1 MRFRDLSLMRP
12 KKMVQILTA
21 LAGTALLSACT
32 ALPSAGPSAIDI
44 AMYSTTE
51 VKPRAEE
58 KPRLQ
63 FEVIDVTEN
72 VLAALNQRVATGFSG
87 TFGGQG
93 SAGKIVVGRGDQ
105 VVVTIWEAASGGLFA
120 GADGAS
126 ASALPPQPVASD
138 GTIIVPYAGR
148 IRAAGRSTYEIKR
161 TVETALQ
168 GKAIDPQV
176 LVSVVQPVFNTV
188 TVTGEASR
196 GGRVPLSGRGD
207 RLLDVIAT
215 VGGPTAPVKEVS
227 IQLTRGNKTRRV
239 SMERVI
245 KRPSENV
252 FVRAGD
258 VVTLLRDARTL
269 TVFGATSRN
278 VEVPVTPGETVLSEA
293 IARAGGLNTGL
304 ADPRSVFIYRVED
317 ADLVRHLVPQ
327 SQLASE
333 NSLVPVIYRVNLKD
347 PSGFFIARGFKM
359 ADKDVLYAADAP
371 AVQFGKFT
379 SLLGQVLGPASQ
391 GVGIASGIRALND

>member
-1 MRFRDLSLMRP
+1 MRPTNLMR
-12 KKMVQILTA
+12 LLA
-21 LAGTALLSACT
+21 CLAGAATLAACT

-44 AMYSTTE
+44 AMYSATDVAPQSDST
-51 VKPRAEE
+51 KPKLR
-58 KPRLQ
+58 
-63 FEVIDVTEN
+63 FEVIDVTEG
-72 VLAALNQRVATGFSG
+72 VLAALNRQIDNSFSG
-87 TFGGQG
+87 TFGSQG
-93 SAGKIVVGRGDQ
+93 SAGKIVVGRGDR
-105 VVVTIWEAASGGLFA
+105 VTVTIWEAASGGLFT

-126 ASALPPQPVASD
+126 ASQLPVQPVASD
-138 GTIIVPYAGR
+138 GTIVVPYAGR
-148 IRAAGRSTYEIKR
+148 IRAAGRTTFEIKR
-161 TVETALQ
+161 TIETALQ

-176 LVSVVQPVFNTV
+176 LVSVVEPVFNTV
-188 TVTGEASR
+188 TVTGEAAK

-207 RLLDVIAT
+207 RLLDVIAS

-239 SMERVI
+239 AMERVI

-269 TVFGATSRN
+269 TVFGATKQN
-278 VEVPVTPGETVLSEA
+278 VEVPVTPSETVLSEA
-293 IARAGGLNTGL
+293 IARAGGLNTAL
-304 ADPRSVFIYRVED
+304 ADPRAVFIYRVEN

-327 SQLASE
+327 SKLAVD

-359 ADKDVLYAADAP
+359 QDKDVLYAADAP

-391 GVGIASGIRALND
+391 TVGIAAGVRALNE

>member
-1 MRFRDLSLMRP
+1 MRP
-12 KKMVQILTA
+12 TELMQLAALFAGGVL
-21 LAGTALLSACT
+21 LAGCT

-44 AMYSTTE
+44 AMYSSTE
-51 VKPRAEE
+51 VAPQSDVTKP
-58 KPRLQ
+58 KLQ
-63 FEVIDVTEN
+63 FEVVDVTEN
-72 VLAALNQRVATGFSG
+72 VLAALNSRIDNSFSG
-87 TFGGQG
+87 TFGSQG

-120 GADGAS
+120 GPDGAS
-126 ASALPPQPVASD
+126 ASQLPPQPVASD
-138 GTIIVPYAGR
+138 GTIVVPYAGR
-148 IRAAGRSTYEIKR
+148 IRAAGRTTFEIKR
-161 TVETALQ
+161 TIETALQ

-176 LVSVVQPVFNTV
+176 LVSVTQPVFNTV

-207 RLLDVIAT
+207 RLLDVIAS

-239 SMERVI
+239 SMDRVI

-269 TVFGATSRN
+269 TVFGATARN
-278 VEVPVTPGETVLSEA
+278 IEVPVTPGETVLSEA
-293 IARAGGLNTGL
+293 IARAGGLNTTL
-304 ADPRSVFIYRVED
+304 ADPRAVFIYRVED
-317 ADLVRHLVPQ
+317 ADLVRGLVPQ
-327 SQLASE
+327 SQLAQN

-359 ADKDVLYAADAP
+359 RDKDVLYAADSP
-371 AVQFGKFT
+371 SVQFGKFT
-379 SLLGQVLGPASQ
+379 TILTQAISPVAQ
-391 GVGIASGIRALND
+391 GVGIASGIKTLNN

>member
-1 MRFRDLSLMRP
+1 MRSLKAMRIAAI
-12 KKMVQILTA
+12 VASAGL
-21 LAGTALLSACT
+21 LAACN

-44 AMYSTTE
+44 AMYSSTE
-51 VKPRAEE
+51 VEPQSDPKKPKLR
-58 KPRLQ
+58 
-63 FEVIDVTEN
+63 FEVVDVTEN
-72 VLAALNQRVATGFSG
+72 VLAILNQRADYTFSG
-87 TFGGQG
+87 TFGSEG

-138 GTIIVPYAGR
+138 GTIVVPYAGR
-148 IRAAGRSTYEIKR
+148 IRAAGRTTYEIKR
-161 TVETALQ
+161 TIETALQ

-188 TVTGEASR
+188 TVTGEAAR

-245 KRPSENV
+245 KRPQENI

-269 TVFGATSRN
+269 TVFGSTSRN
-278 VEVPVTPGETVLSEA
+278 VEVPLVPGETVLSEA
-293 IARAGGLNTGL
+293 IARAGGLNTAL
-304 ADPRSVFIYRVED
+304 ADPRAIFIYRVED
-317 ADLVRHLVPQ
+317 ANLVRSLVPE
-327 SQLASE
+327 STLATH

-359 ADKDVLYAADAP
+359 IDKDVLYAADAP

-379 SLLGQVLGPASQ
+379 TILTQGIAPVAQ
-391 GVGIASGIRALND
+391 GVGIAAGLKTVNN